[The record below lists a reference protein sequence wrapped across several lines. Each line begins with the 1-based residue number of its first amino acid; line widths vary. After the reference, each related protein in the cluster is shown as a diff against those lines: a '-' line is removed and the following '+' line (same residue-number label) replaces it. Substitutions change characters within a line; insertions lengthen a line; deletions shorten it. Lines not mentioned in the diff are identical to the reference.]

1 MNATLKDLKGNYISA
16 RSLLVTIEAV
26 DDAPRITSKSFQAA
40 SSPTRLDDAIFVEDV
55 DDGGLVRVVLTPRLG
70 SLTLKRPALAGVTIE
85 EGAGLIILGA
95 ADRVSDALRRVDY
108 VYPRATSEDDL
119 IAIRAVDV
127 DGQLAEGLFSVD
139 EVVVRRP
146 EQTNRGLY

>member
-55 DDGGLVRVVLTPRLG
+55 DDGGLIRVALTPRLG
-70 SLTLKRPALAGVTIE
+70 S
-85 EGAGLIILGA
+85 
-95 ADRVSDALRRVDY
+95 
-108 VYPRATSEDDL
+108 
-119 IAIRAVDV
+119 
-127 DGQLAEGLFSVD
+127 
-139 EVVVRRP
+139 
-146 EQTNRGLY
+146 